1 MRYGSEPTPYAR
13 PGSRAPL
20 CALRDVG
27 KRVVAKP
34 SLRGATSAAGW
45 RRVTQHARVVA
56 SAAPYGDGD
65 VSGGA
70 AVTIVASQMARP
82 GGEAGGDNL
91 DVECHRSCA
100 EVVPN
105 CEVVAV
111 IRLVRALPAANR
123 LDCHV
128 EMDILV
134 RAEACVDVRREIGEA
149 HTKAPS
155 SPPVASKI
163 D

>member
-82 GGEAGGDNL
+82 GGEAGGD
-91 DVECHRSCA
+91 SGGG
-100 EVVPN
+100 
-105 CEVVAV
+105 
-111 IRLVRALPAANR
+111 PAGAWMASGGAR
-123 LDCHV
+123 
-128 EMDILV
+128 M
-134 RAEACVDVRREIGEA
+134 ASGGAMGRRRQSRCRM
-149 HTKAPS
+149 P
-155 SPPVASKI
+155 
-163 D
+163 